1 MDVIRNANSRWAF
14 VLEPGLLKIQGEL
27 IPLTPFALQQ
37 TIWFNQEFDAYF
49 THAAVNKCNY
59 MSRWLSVHSPPEA
72 WIQNQENEMTN
83 LKDTTCKTSP
93 TCATPSVHKL
103 LLYIRCWLQF
113 HRLSSSPQVVEPSA
127 AFSWPRFGGMASFAI
142 ATLFLQLQAKN
153 HHACSR
159 PKLVCQLLHVQP
171 RPTCHQDL
179 WNLQMDHAS
188 ACHRSRR
195 HQEQVGKHCRT
206 WNTCRECNTKL
217 GQGTRVDGVITIR
230 CIAILFAID
239 VHSLKQTCA
248 CMCQKK
254 GMAMVWHSC
263 KNM

>member
-1 MDVIRNANSRWAF
+1 MLYGTQTVDGPSSWNQVFWKFKANSF
-14 VLEPGLLKIQGEL
+14 
-27 IPLTPFALQQ
+27 
-37 TIWFNQEFDAYF
+37 
-49 THAAVNKCNY
+49 H
-59 MSRWLSVHSPPEA
+59 SRHSPYSKRYGS
-72 WIQNQENEMTN
+72 IKSLMRTSLMQLSTN
-83 LKDTTCKTSP
+83 VIIWAVDFLSTLHLKHEFKTKKMRWQIWKTTCKTSP

-254 GMAMVWHSC
+254 GMAMVWHAC